1 MAGPA
6 PGSLRP
12 RDKERRPSLRTNL
25 FVAIV
30 LVVVLSIGLM
40 LAVGSVLTR
49 RAVERATMKD
59 VAHQA
64 DLLAARERLAI
75 YPCGRLKE
83 IRPYFSRQNEIA
95 ACAPLNRPSKYLPGD
110 LYKVVRAKKRL
121 NGTVRIGTRTYF
133 YAARPA
139 NKAKR
144 RLELVLLR
152 PKSLGN
158 NAFYP
163 FLVGLLIAAGAGIA
177 LAALAAFLLA
187 RRIARPVR
195 RVVDATRHLAEERD
209 PEPVP
214 IEGAYEIASLARA
227 FNEMAEQLAQARAAE
242 KQFLLS
248 VSHELKTP
256 LTAIRGYAEGVAE
269 GAFDM
274 DEAVTTISVE
284 AARLERLVRDLLDL
298 ARMNRTDF
306 SIHRENVD
314 LATIAGEAVR
324 RYEAQ
329 ARDFEVT
336 LEAFAPAPSPAI
348 GDPDRMLQVA
358 SNLVENALRLTP
370 RGGIVRVSAE
380 PGALVV
386 EDTGPGLS
394 EEDLPRAFER
404 FYLYSR
410 YSSDRPVGTGLG
422 LSIVKEL
429 TQGMGGSVEVAAAAG
444 SGTRFTVRLPRT
456 TQDDFTDGL
465 QAANEGL
472 MQAGEDGTS
481 NSAPD
486 QLLSRD
492 EAR

>member
-1 MAGPA
+1 MN
-6 PGSLRP
+6 
-12 RDKERRPSLRTNL
+12 RRYTLRTNL

-49 RAVERATMKD
+49 RAVEQATLKD

-64 DLLAARERLAI
+64 DLLAARERTAI
-75 YPCGRLKE
+75 FPCARLKD
-83 IRPYFSRQNEIA
+83 IRPYFSRQNETA
-95 ACAPLNRPSKYLPGD
+95 ACVSLTRPSKYLPGD
-110 LYKVVRAKKRL
+110 LYKVVRKKKRL
-121 NGTVRIGTRTYF
+121 NGTLRIGNTSYF

-139 NKAKR
+139 SSH
-144 RLELVLLR
+144 LELVLLR
-152 PKSLGN
+152 PKRLGN
-158 NAFYP
+158 TAFYP

-187 RRIARPVR
+187 RRIVRPVR
-195 RVVDATRHLAEERD
+195 RVVDATRHLAEARD
-209 PEPVP
+209 AEPVP

-227 FNEMAEQLAQARAAE
+227 FNEMAEQLARARAAE

-256 LTAIRGYAEGVAE
+256 LTAIRGYAEGVAD
-269 GAFDM
+269 GAFHM
-274 DEAVTTISVE
+274 DEAVETISIE

-306 SIHRENVD
+306 SIHREKVD
-314 LATIAGEAVR
+314 LATIAREAVQ
-324 RYEAQ
+324 RYEGQ
-329 ARDFEVT
+329 AREFGVT
-336 LEAFAPAPSPAI
+336 LEAFAPEPAPAI
-348 GDPDRMLQVA
+348 GDPDRVLQVA

-370 RGGIVRVSAE
+370 RGGVVRVFAE

-394 EEDLPRAFER
+394 QEDLPRAFER

-429 TQGMGGSVEVAAAAG
+429 TQGMGGSVEVDSAPG
-444 SGTRFTVRLPRT
+444 HGTRFTVRLPAAGG
-456 TQDDFTDGL
+456 DDFTDGSR
-465 QAANEGL
+465 AP
-472 MQAGEDGTS
+472 
-481 NSAPD
+481 NSDLTQESDNASPSELHVTHA
-486 QLLSRD
+486 QSKAD
-492 EAR
+492 ES

>member
-1 MAGPA
+1 VN
-6 PGSLRP
+6 
-12 RDKERRPSLRTNL
+12 RRYTLRTNL

-49 RAVERATMKD
+49 RAVEQATLKD

-64 DLLAARERLAI
+64 DLLAARERTAI
-75 YPCGRLKE
+75 FPCARLKD
-83 IRPYFSRQNEIA
+83 IRPYFSRQNETA
-95 ACAPLNRPSKYLPGD
+95 ACVSLTRSSKYLPGD
-110 LYKVVRAKKRL
+110 LYKVVRKKKRL
-121 NGTVRIGTRTYF
+121 NGTLRIGNTSYF

-139 NKAKR
+139 SSH
-144 RLELVLLR
+144 LELVLLR
-152 PKSLGN
+152 PKRLGN
-158 NAFYP
+158 TAFYP

-187 RRIARPVR
+187 RRIVRPVR
-195 RVVDATRHLAEERD
+195 RVVDATRHLAEARD
-209 PEPVP
+209 AEPVP

-227 FNEMAEQLAQARAAE
+227 FNEMAEQLARARAAE

-256 LTAIRGYAEGVAE
+256 LTAIRGYAEGVAD
-269 GAFDM
+269 GAFHM
-274 DEAVTTISVE
+274 DEAVETISIE

-306 SIHRENVD
+306 SIHREKVD
-314 LATIAGEAVR
+314 LATIAREAVQ
-324 RYEAQ
+324 RYEGQ
-329 ARDFEVT
+329 AREFGVT
-336 LEAFAPAPSPAI
+336 LEAFAPEPAPAI
-348 GDPDRMLQVA
+348 GDPDRVLQVA

-370 RGGIVRVSAE
+370 RGGVVRVFAE

-394 EEDLPRAFER
+394 QEDLPRAFER

-429 TQGMGGSVEVAAAAG
+429 TQGMGGSVEVDSAPG
-444 SGTRFTVRLPRT
+444 HGTRFTVRLPGAGG
-456 TQDDFTDGL
+456 DGFTDG
-465 QAANEGL
+465 
-472 MQAGEDGTS
+472 S
-481 NSAPD
+481 RAPN
-486 QLLSRD
+486 RD
-492 EAR
+492 LTQEPDNASPSELHVTHAQSKADES

>member
-1 MAGPA
+1 MTGPA
-6 PGSLRP
+6 PRSVRTRSTG
-12 RDKERRPSLRTNL
+12 RRRSLRTNL
-25 FVAIV
+25 FVATV
-30 LVVVLSIGLM
+30 LVVVLSVGLM
-40 LAVGSVLTR
+40 LAIGAVLTR
-49 RAVERATMKD
+49 RAVERATLKD

-64 DLLAARERLAI
+64 DLLAARERAAI
-75 YPCGRLKE
+75 FPCARLND
-83 IRPYFSRQNEIA
+83 IRPYFSRQHEMP
-95 ACAPLNRPSKYLPGD
+95 ACVPLHRQSKYLPGD
-110 LYKVVRAKKRL
+110 LYKTVRAKKRV
-121 NGTVRIGTRTYF
+121 NGTIRVGSTNYF

-139 NKAKR
+139 SSPRA
-144 RLELVLLR
+144 LVLLR
-152 PKSLGN
+152 PKRLGN
-158 NAFYP
+158 TAFYP

-195 RVVDATRHLAEERD
+195 RVVDATRHLAEERN

-227 FNEMAEQLAQARAAE
+227 FNEMAEQLTRARAAE

-256 LTAIRGYAEGVAE
+256 LTAIRGYAEGVAD
-269 GAFDM
+269 GTFDM
-274 DEAVTTISVE
+274 NEAVETISIE

-314 LATIAGEAVR
+314 LATIAREAVR
-324 RYEAQ
+324 RYEGQ
-329 ARDFEVT
+329 AREFGVT
-336 LEAFAPAPSPAI
+336 LEAFAPGAAPAI
-348 GDPDRMLQVA
+348 GDPDRVIQVT

-370 RGGIVRVSAE
+370 PGGVVRVYAE

-394 EEDLPRAFER
+394 QDELPRAFER

-410 YSSDRPVGTGLG
+410 YSSDRAVGTGLG

-429 TQGMGGSVEVAAAAG
+429 TQGMGGSVDVETAAG
-444 SGTRFTVRLPRT
+444 RGTRFTVRLP
-456 TQDDFTDGL
+456 DAGGEGFTDGSRPPNSVL
-465 QAANEGL
+465 TEEADN
-472 MQAGEDGTS
+472 TS
-481 NSAPD
+481 PPELHVTHAQS
-486 QLLSRD
+486 
-492 EAR
+492 EADKS

>member
-1 MAGPA
+1 VN
-6 PGSLRP
+6 
-12 RDKERRPSLRTNL
+12 RRYTLRTNL

-49 RAVERATMKD
+49 RAVEQATLKD

-64 DLLAARERLAI
+64 DLLAARERTAI
-75 YPCGRLKE
+75 FPCARLKD
-83 IRPYFSRQNEIA
+83 IRPYFSRQNETA
-95 ACAPLNRPSKYLPGD
+95 ACVSLTRPSKYLPGD
-110 LYKVVRAKKRL
+110 LYKVVRKKKRL
-121 NGTVRIGTRTYF
+121 NGTLRIGNTSYF

-139 NKAKR
+139 SSH
-144 RLELVLLR
+144 LELVLLR
-152 PKSLGN
+152 PKRLGN
-158 NAFYP
+158 TAFYP

-187 RRIARPVR
+187 RRIVRPVR
-195 RVVDATRHLAEERD
+195 RVVDATRHLAEARD
-209 PEPVP
+209 AEPVP

-227 FNEMAEQLAQARAAE
+227 FNEMAEQLARARAAE

-256 LTAIRGYAEGVAE
+256 LTAIRGYAEGVAD
-269 GAFDM
+269 GAFHM
-274 DEAVTTISVE
+274 DEAVETISIE

-306 SIHRENVD
+306 SIHREKVD
-314 LATIAGEAVR
+314 LATIAREAVQ
-324 RYEAQ
+324 RYEGQ
-329 ARDFEVT
+329 AREFGVT
-336 LEAFAPAPSPAI
+336 LEAFAPEPAPAI
-348 GDPDRMLQVA
+348 GDPDRVLQVA

-370 RGGIVRVSAE
+370 RGGVVRVFAE

-394 EEDLPRAFER
+394 QEDLPRAFER

-429 TQGMGGSVEVAAAAG
+429 TQGMGGSVEVDSAPG
-444 SGTRFTVRLPRT
+444 HGTRFTVRLPGAGG
-456 TQDDFTDGL
+456 DDFTDG
-465 QAANEGL
+465 
-472 MQAGEDGTS
+472 S
-481 NSAPD
+481 RAPN
-486 QLLSRD
+486 RD
-492 EAR
+492 VTQVSDNPSPSELHVTHAQSEADES

>member
-1 MAGPA
+1 
-6 PGSLRP
+6 
-12 RDKERRPSLRTNL
+12 
-25 FVAIV
+25 VAIV

-49 RAVERATMKD
+49 RAVEQATLKD

-64 DLLAARERLAI
+64 DLLAARERTAI
-75 YPCGRLKE
+75 FPCARLKD
-83 IRPYFSRQNEIA
+83 IRPYFSRQNETA
-95 ACAPLNRPSKYLPGD
+95 ACVSLTRPSKYLPGD
-110 LYKVVRAKKRL
+110 LYKVVRKKKRL
-121 NGTVRIGTRTYF
+121 NGTLRIGNTSYF

-139 NKAKR
+139 SSH
-144 RLELVLLR
+144 LELVLLR
-152 PKSLGN
+152 PKRLGN
-158 NAFYP
+158 TAFYP

-187 RRIARPVR
+187 RRIVRPVR
-195 RVVDATRHLAEERD
+195 RVVDATRHLAEARD
-209 PEPVP
+209 AEPVP

-227 FNEMAEQLAQARAAE
+227 FNEMAEQLARARAAE

-256 LTAIRGYAEGVAE
+256 LTAIRGYAEGVAD
-269 GAFDM
+269 GAFHM
-274 DEAVTTISVE
+274 DEAVETISIE

-306 SIHRENVD
+306 SIHREKVD
-314 LATIAGEAVR
+314 LATIAREAVQ
-324 RYEAQ
+324 RYEGQ
-329 ARDFEVT
+329 AREFGVT
-336 LEAFAPAPSPAI
+336 LEAFAPEPAPAI
-348 GDPDRMLQVA
+348 GDPDRVLQVA

-370 RGGIVRVSAE
+370 RGGVVRVFAE

-394 EEDLPRAFER
+394 QEDLPRAFER

-429 TQGMGGSVEVAAAAG
+429 TQGMGGSVEVDSAPG
-444 SGTRFTVRLPRT
+444 HGTRFTVRLPGAGG
-456 TQDDFTDGL
+456 DGFTDG
-465 QAANEGL
+465 
-472 MQAGEDGTS
+472 S
-481 NSAPD
+481 RAPN
-486 QLLSRD
+486 RD
-492 EAR
+492 LTQEPDNASPSELHVTHAQSKADES

>member
-1 MAGPA
+1 M
-6 PGSLRP
+6 
-12 RDKERRPSLRTNL
+12 RRRRSLRTNL

-49 RAVERATMKD
+49 RAVERATLKD

-64 DLLAARERLAI
+64 DLLAARERASI
-75 YPCGRLKE
+75 YPCGRLKD
-83 IRPYFSRQNEIA
+83 IQPYFSRQNEVA
-95 ACAPLNRPSKYLPGD
+95 ACVPLNRPSKYLPGD
-110 LYKVVRAKKRL
+110 LYRVVRAKKRL
-121 NGTVRIGTRTYF
+121 NGTVRVGDTSYF

-139 NKAKR
+139 SKAKS

-195 RVVDATRHLAEERD
+195 RVVDATRRLAEERD

-227 FNEMAEQLAQARAAE
+227 FNEMAEQLTRARAAE

-256 LTAIRGYAEGVAE
+256 LTAIRGYAEGVAD
-269 GAFDM
+269 GTFDI
-274 DEAVTTISVE
+274 DEAVETISIE
-284 AARLERLVRDLLDL
+284 SARLERLVRDLLDL

-314 LATIAGEAVR
+314 LATIAREAVR
-324 RYEAQ
+324 RYEGQ
-329 ARDFEVT
+329 AREFGVT
-336 LEAFAPAPSPAI
+336 LEAFAPAPAPAI
-348 GDPDRMLQVA
+348 GDPDRVIQVT

-370 RGGIVRVSAE
+370 RGGVVRVSAE

-394 EEDLPRAFER
+394 QDDLPRAFER

-410 YSSDRPVGTGLG
+410 YSSDRAVGTGLG

-456 TQDDFTDGL
+456 TQDGFTDGL
-465 QAANEGL
+465 PAVNKGL
-472 MQAGEDGTS
+472 TGSGEDGTS

-486 QLLSRD
+486 QFLSRD

>member
-1 MAGPA
+1 M
-6 PGSLRP
+6 
-12 RDKERRPSLRTNL
+12 RRRRSLRTNL

-49 RAVERATMKD
+49 RAVERATLKD

-64 DLLAARERLAI
+64 DLLAARERESI
-75 YPCGRLKE
+75 FPCARLKD
-83 IRPYFSRQNEIA
+83 IRPYFSRQNEIP
-95 ACAPLNRPSKYLPGD
+95 ACVPLNRPSKYLPGD

-121 NGTVRIGTRTYF
+121 NGTVRVGNTTYF
-133 YAARPA
+133 YA
-139 NKAKR
+139 
-144 RLELVLLR
+144 
-152 PKSLGN
+152 
-158 NAFYP
+158 
-163 FLVGLLIAAGAGIA
+163 
-177 LAALAAFLLA
+177 
-187 RRIARPVR
+187 ARPVR
-195 RVVDATRHLAEERD
+195 RVVDATRRLAEERD

-227 FNEMAEQLAQARAAE
+227 FNEMAEQLTRARAAE

-370 RGGIVRVSAE
+370 RGGFVRVSAE

-472 MQAGEDGTS
+472 MQAGDHGTS

>member
-1 MAGPA
+1 VN
-6 PGSLRP
+6 
-12 RDKERRPSLRTNL
+12 RRHTLRTNL

-49 RAVERATMKD
+49 RAVERATLKD

-64 DLLAARERLAI
+64 DLLAAREKVEI
-75 YPCGRLKE
+75 IPCLRLKD

-95 ACAPLNRPSKYLPGD
+95 TCVSLAHPSKYLPPE
-110 LYKVVRAKKRL
+110 LQRILQKKKRH
-121 NGTVRIGTRTYF
+121 NGTVRIGDTSYF

-139 NKAKR
+139 TTQKNPR
-144 RLELVLLR
+144 ELVLLR

-158 NAFYP
+158 TAFYP

-195 RVVDATRHLAEERD
+195 RVVDATRYLAEDRD

-227 FNEMAEQLAQARAAE
+227 FNEMAEQLARARAAE

-256 LTAIRGYAEGVAE
+256 LTAIRGYAEGVAD

-274 DEAVTTISVE
+274 SEAVETISIE

-306 SIHRENVD
+306 SIHREKVD
-314 LATIAGEAVR
+314 LATIAREAVQ
-324 RYEAQ
+324 RYEGQ
-329 ARDFEVT
+329 AREFGVT
-336 LEAFAPAPSPAI
+336 LEAFAPAPAPAI
-348 GDPDRMLQVA
+348 GDPDRVLQVT

-370 RGGIVRVSAE
+370 RGGVVRITAA
-380 PGALVV
+380 PATLAV
-386 EDTGPGLS
+386 EDTGPGLRR
-394 EEDLPRAFER
+394 EDLPRAFER

-429 TQGMGGSVEVAAAAG
+429 TQGMGGSVAVETTTG
-444 SGTRFTVRLPRT
+444 KGTRFTVRLPGAVS
-456 TQDDFTDGL
+456 QDFTDG
-465 QAANEGL
+465 
-472 MQAGEDGTS
+472 S
-481 NSAPD
+481 SAPNRELTHTAD
-486 QLLSRD
+486 NTSQK
-492 EAR
+492 

>member
-1 MAGPA
+1 MR
-6 PGSLRP
+6 LRA
-12 RDKERRPSLRTNL
+12 RGRRRSLRTNL

-49 RAVERATMKD
+49 RAVERATLKD

-64 DLLAARERLAI
+64 DLLAARERESI
-75 YPCGRLKE
+75 FPCARLKD
-83 IRPYFSRQNEIA
+83 IRPYFSRQNEIP
-95 ACAPLNRPSKYLPGD
+95 ACVPLNRPSKYLPGD

-121 NGTVRIGTRTYF
+121 NGTVRVGNTTYF

-139 NKAKR
+139 SKAKS

-158 NAFYP
+158 SAFYP
-163 FLVGLLIAAGAGIA
+163 FLVGLLIAAGAGIT

-227 FNEMAEQLAQARAAE
+227 FNEMAEQLTRARAAE

-274 DEAVTTISVE
+274 DEAVKTISLE

-314 LATIAGEAVR
+314 LATIAREAVR
-324 RYEAQ
+324 RYEGQ
-329 ARDFEVT
+329 AREFGVT

-348 GDPDRMLQVA
+348 GDPDRVLQVT

-370 RGGIVRVSAE
+370 PGGVVRLSAE
-380 PGALVV
+380 PGVLVV

-394 EEDLPRAFER
+394 QQDLPRAFER
-404 FYLYSR
+404 FYLYSH

-429 TQGMGGSVEVAAAAG
+429 TQGMGGSVEVETAAG
-444 SGTRFTVRLPRT
+444 RGTRFTVRLPGADGEGFTGGLPAPNEDLTRAT
-456 TQDDFTDGL
+456 DDGVT
-465 QAANEGL
+465 E
-472 MQAGEDGTS
+472 S
-481 NSAPD
+481 D
-486 QLLSRD
+486 QEVLR
-492 EAR
+492 

>member
-1 MAGPA
+1 MN
-6 PGSLRP
+6 
-12 RDKERRPSLRTNL
+12 RRYTLRTNL

-49 RAVERATMKD
+49 RAVERATLKD

-64 DLLAARERLAI
+64 DLLAARESVSI
-75 YPCGRLKE
+75 FPCIRLKD

-95 ACAPLNRPSKYLPGD
+95 ACVSLARPSKYLPPK
-110 LYKVVRAKKRL
+110 LQAVLQKKKRH
-121 NGTVRIGTRTYF
+121 NGTIRIGGTTYF

-139 NKAKR
+139 SSQKNTR
-144 RLELVLLR
+144 ELVLLR

-158 NAFYP
+158 TAFYP

-227 FNEMAEQLAQARAAE
+227 FNEMAEQLARARAAE

-256 LTAIRGYAEGVAE
+256 LTAIRGYAEGVAD

-274 DEAVTTISVE
+274 NEAVETISVE

-306 SIHRENVD
+306 SIHREQLD
-314 LATIAGEAVR
+314 LATIAREAVR
-324 RYEAQ
+324 RYEGQ
-329 ARDFEVT
+329 AREFGVT
-336 LEAFAPAPSPAI
+336 LEAVSPAPAPAI
-348 GDPDRMLQVA
+348 GDPDRMLQVT

-370 RGGIVRVSAE
+370 RGGVVRASA
-380 PGALVV
+380 ASATLSV
-386 EDTGPGLS
+386 EDTGPGLRR
-394 EEDLPRAFER
+394 EDLPRAFER
-404 FYLYSR
+404 FYLHSR

-429 TQGMGGSVEVAAAAG
+429 TQGMGGSVDVESTPG
-444 SGTRFTVRLPRT
+444 QGTRFTVRLPDAPG
-456 TQDDFTDGL
+456 DDFTDGSRPPNREL
-465 QAANEGL
+465 TQVV
-472 MQAGEDGTS
+472 DTS
-481 NSAPD
+481 TQN
-486 QLLSRD
+486 
-492 EAR
+492 

>member
-1 MAGPA
+1 VTRSTG
-6 PGSLRP
+6 
-12 RDKERRPSLRTNL
+12 RRRSLRTNL
-25 FVAIV
+25 FLAIV

-49 RAVERATMKD
+49 RAVERATLKD

-64 DLLAARERLAI
+64 DLLAARERKAVVA
-75 YPCGRLKE
+75 CARLSE
-83 IRPYFSRQNEIA
+83 IRPYFSRQNEIS
-95 ACAPLNRPSKYLPGD
+95 ACVPLNRPSKYLPGD
-110 LYKVVRAKKRL
+110 LYKVVRTKKRL
-121 NGTVRIGTRTYF
+121 NGTVRVGKTTYF

-139 NKAKR
+139 SSH
-144 RLELVLLR
+144 LELVLLR

-158 NAFYP
+158 TAFYP
-163 FLVGLLIAAGAGIA
+163 FLIGLLIAAGAGVT

-195 RVVDATRHLAEERD
+195 RVVDATRHLAEDRD

-242 KQFLLS
+242 KRFLLS

-256 LTAIRGYAEGVAE
+256 LTAIRGYAEGVAD

-274 DEAVTTISVE
+274 DEAVETISIE

-306 SIHRENVD
+306 SIHREDVD
-314 LATIAGEAVR
+314 LATVAREAVR

-329 ARDFEVT
+329 ARDFGVT
-336 LEAFAPAPSPAI
+336 LEAFAPAPSPAA
-348 GDPDRMLQVA
+348 GDPDRVLQVT

-370 RGGIVRVSAE
+370 RGGVVRVSAE

-386 EDTGPGLS
+386 EDTGRGLKQ
-394 EEDLPRAFER
+394 EDLPRAFER

-429 TQGMGGSVEVAAAAG
+429 TQGMGGAVGVETTPG
-444 SGTRFTVRLPRT
+444 RGTRFTVRLPGAAGAASI
-456 TQDDFTDGL
+456 DGL
-465 QAANEGL
+465 HAPNRGPID
-472 MQAGEDGTS
+472 AGDDATAE
-481 NSAPD
+481 AD
-486 QLLSRD
+486 QEVLR
-492 EAR
+492 

>member
-1 MAGPA
+1 M
-6 PGSLRP
+6 RH
-12 RDKERRPSLRTNL
+12 RRSLRTNL

-49 RAVERATMKD
+49 RAVERATLKD

-64 DLLAARERLAI
+64 DLLAARERASI
-75 YPCGRLKE
+75 YPCGRLKD
-83 IRPYFSRQNEIA
+83 IQPYFSRQNEVA
-95 ACAPLNRPSKYLPGD
+95 ACVPLNRPSKYLPGD
-110 LYKVVRAKKRL
+110 LYRVVRAKKRL
-121 NGTVRIGTRTYF
+121 NGTVRVGDTTYF

-139 NKAKR
+139 SKAKS

-227 FNEMAEQLAQARAAE
+227 FNEMAEQLARARAAE

-256 LTAIRGYAEGVAE
+256 LTAIRGYAE
-269 GAFDM
+269 
-274 DEAVTTISVE
+274 
-284 AARLERLVRDLLDL
+284 ERLVRDLLDL

-314 LATIAGEAVR
+314 LATIAREAVR
-324 RYEAQ
+324 RYEGQ
-329 ARDFEVT
+329 AREFGVT
-336 LEAFAPAPSPAI
+336 LEAFAPAPVPAI
-348 GDPDRMLQVA
+348 GDPDRVIQVT

-370 RGGIVRVSAE
+370 RGGVVRVSAE

-394 EEDLPRAFER
+394 QEDLPRAFER

-410 YSSDRPVGTGLG
+410 YSSDRAVGTGLG

-429 TQGMGGSVEVAAAAG
+429 TQGMGGSVDVETAAG
-444 SGTRFTVRLPRT
+444 RGTRFTVRLP
-456 TQDDFTDGL
+456 DAGGEGFTDGSR
-465 QAANEGL
+465 APNRGL
-472 MQAGEDGTS
+472 TEEAENASPPELHVTHAQSEA
-481 NSAPD
+481 
-486 QLLSRD
+486 D
-492 EAR
+492 ES

>member
-1 MAGPA
+1 MN
-6 PGSLRP
+6 
-12 RDKERRPSLRTNL
+12 RRYTLRTNL

-49 RAVERATMKD
+49 RAVEQATLKD

-64 DLLAARERLAI
+64 DLLAARERTAI
-75 YPCGRLKE
+75 FPCARLKD
-83 IRPYFSRQNEIA
+83 IRPYFSRQNETA
-95 ACAPLNRPSKYLPGD
+95 ACVSLTRPSKYLPGD
-110 LYKVVRAKKRL
+110 LYKVVRKKKRL
-121 NGTVRIGTRTYF
+121 NGTLRIGNTSYF

-139 NKAKR
+139 SSH
-144 RLELVLLR
+144 LELVLLR
-152 PKSLGN
+152 PKRLGN
-158 NAFYP
+158 TAFYP

-187 RRIARPVR
+187 RRIVRPVR
-195 RVVDATRHLAEERD
+195 RVVDATRHLAEARD
-209 PEPVP
+209 AEPVP

-227 FNEMAEQLAQARAAE
+227 FNEMAEQLARARAAE

-256 LTAIRGYAEGVAE
+256 LTAIRGYAEGVAD
-269 GAFDM
+269 GAFHM
-274 DEAVTTISVE
+274 DEAVETISIE

-306 SIHRENVD
+306 SIHREKVD
-314 LATIAGEAVR
+314 LATIAREAVQ
-324 RYEAQ
+324 RYEGQ
-329 ARDFEVT
+329 AREFGVT
-336 LEAFAPAPSPAI
+336 LEAFAPEPAPAI
-348 GDPDRMLQVA
+348 GDPDRVLQVA

-370 RGGIVRVSAE
+370 RGGVVRVFAE

-394 EEDLPRAFER
+394 QEDLPRAFER

-429 TQGMGGSVEVAAAAG
+429 TQGMGGSVEVDSAPG
-444 SGTRFTVRLPRT
+444 HGTRFTVRLPGAGG
-456 TQDDFTDGL
+456 DDFTDGSRAPNRDVT
-465 QAANEGL
+465 QASDNASPSEL
-472 MQAGEDGTS
+472 HVTHAQSEA
-481 NSAPD
+481 
-486 QLLSRD
+486 D
-492 EAR
+492 ES

>member
-1 MAGPA
+1 MN
-6 PGSLRP
+6 
-12 RDKERRPSLRTNL
+12 RRYTLRTNL

-49 RAVERATMKD
+49 RAVERATLKD

-64 DLLAARERLAI
+64 DILAARESVSIL
-75 YPCGRLKE
+75 PCIRLKD
-83 IRPYFSRQNEIA
+83 IRPYFTRQNEIA
-95 ACAPLNRPSKYLPGD
+95 TCVSLAHPSRYLPPD
-110 LYKVVRAKKRL
+110 LHKVLQKTKRH
-121 NGTVRIGTRTYF
+121 NGTIRIDDTNYF

-139 NKAKR
+139 SSQKHPR
-144 RLELVLLR
+144 ELVLLR

-158 NAFYP
+158 TAFYP

-187 RRIARPVR
+187 RRIARPVQ
-195 RVVDATRHLAEERD
+195 RVVDATRYLAEDRD

-214 IEGAYEIASLARA
+214 VEGAYEIASLARA
-227 FNEMAEQLAQARAAE
+227 FNEMAEQLAHARAAE

-256 LTAIRGYAEGVAE
+256 LTAIRGYAEGVAD

-274 DEAVTTISVE
+274 NEAVETISIE

-306 SIHRENVD
+306 SIHREKLD
-314 LATIAGEAVR
+314 LATIAHEAVR

-329 ARDFEVT
+329 ARDFGVT
-336 LEAFAPAPSPAI
+336 LEALTPAPAPAI
-348 GDPDRMLQVA
+348 GDPDRMLQVT

-370 RGGIVRVSAE
+370 RGGVVRISAA
-380 PGALVV
+380 PGTLVV

-394 EEDLPRAFER
+394 REDLPRAFER

-429 TQGMGGSVEVAAAAG
+429 TQGMGGTVEVETTPG
-444 SGTRFTVRLPRT
+444 EGTRFTVRLPSAGGN
-456 TQDDFTDGL
+456 DFTDGSRAPNREL
-465 QAANEGL
+465 TQAADT
-472 MQAGEDGTS
+472 AS
-481 NSAPD
+481 PS
-486 QLLSRD
+486 
-492 EAR
+492 

>member
-1 MAGPA
+1 MTGPE
-6 PGSLRP
+6 PRSFRP
-12 RDKERRPSLRTNL
+12 RSRGRPWSLRTNL

-49 RAVERATMKD
+49 RAVERATLKD

-64 DLLAARERLAI
+64 DLLAARERAAI
-75 YPCGRLKE
+75 FPCARLKD
-83 IRPYFSRQNEIA
+83 IHRYFSRQNEIP
-95 ACAPLNRPSKYLPGD
+95 ACVPLTRPSKYLPGD

-121 NGTVRIGTRTYF
+121 NGTVRVEGTSYF

-139 NKAKR
+139 SSH
-144 RLELVLLR
+144 LELVLLR

-158 NAFYP
+158 TAFYP
-163 FLVGLLIAAGAGIA
+163 FLIGLLIAAGAGIA

-195 RVVDATRHLAEERD
+195 RVVDATRRLAEERD

-227 FNEMAEQLAQARAAE
+227 FNEMAEQLARARAAE

-256 LTAIRGYAEGVAE
+256 LTAIRGYAEGVAD

-274 DEAVTTISVE
+274 DEAVETISTE

-306 SIHRENVD
+306 SIHRENLD
-314 LATIAGEAVR
+314 LGTIAREAVR
-324 RYEAQ
+324 RYEGQ
-329 ARDFEVT
+329 ARDFGVT
-336 LEAFAPAPSPAI
+336 LEAVAPAPSPAV
-348 GDPDRMLQVA
+348 GDPDRVLQVT

-370 RGGIVRVSAE
+370 RGGVVRISAE

-386 EDTGPGLS
+386 EDTGPGLRQ
-394 EEDLPRAFER
+394 EDLPRAFER

-429 TQGMGGSVEVAAAAG
+429 TQGMGGSVDVETTPG
-444 SGTRFTVRLPRT
+444 QGTRFTVRLPGADG
-456 TQDDFTDGL
+456 DDFADGSR
-465 QAANEGL
+465 APNTGL
-472 MQAGEDGTS
+472 TQEPE
-481 NSAPD
+481 NSRSPELHVTHAQP
-486 QLLSRD
+486 
-492 EAR
+492 EADKS